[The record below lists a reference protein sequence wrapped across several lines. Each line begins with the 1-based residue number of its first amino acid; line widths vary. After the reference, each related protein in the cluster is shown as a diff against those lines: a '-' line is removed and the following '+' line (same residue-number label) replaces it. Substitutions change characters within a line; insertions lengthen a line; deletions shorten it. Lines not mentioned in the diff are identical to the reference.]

1 MSSVLKK
8 RELCVGLD
16 ESFDIEKGADLDEK
30 TAEKVERFIEDAERE
45 GLTVTASV
53 PSKFGRRRLI
63 LIAEEKRA
71 ELSEKSKN
79 TRLR

>member
-1 MSSVLKK
+1 MPSVLKR

-16 ESFDIEKGADLDEK
+16 EPFDTERGADLDEE

-45 GLTVTASV
+45 GMTVTASA
-53 PSKFGRRRLI
+53 PTKFGRRRLI

-71 ELSEKSKN
+71 EKLKTVGTSE
-79 TRLR
+79 LR